1 MHKIMKKVLLMAA
14 VLCLSLMSAFP
25 ALALGA
31 VTEIVDDTDYVNSGP
46 GAEQAPEEEPAQA
59 QEVSLGMFTVKP
71 PGPAR
76 APPQG
81 VSLGMFTVTGYC
93 GCDRCSSGNNLTYSG
108 TVPTPNPTIS
118 ADLTHYPIGTKL
130 RIGDV
135 VYTVEDKGSSV
146 KGNVVDIFYASHEE
160 ALAKGTYKAEVFL
173 VQE

>member
-1 MHKIMKKVLLMAA
+1 MHKIMKKVVLMAA

-59 QEVSLGMFTVKP
+59 QEVSLGMFTV
-71 PGPAR
+71 
-76 APPQG
+76 
-81 VSLGMFTVTGYC
+81 TGYC

-108 TVPTPNPTIS
+108 TVPTPNHTIS